1 MQLKKYQARTLKI
14 LSDFLTDAKIIG
26 NEKAFEK
33 YQDARGYN
41 PEYQPLRDLEDVPY
55 ICLRLPTGGG
65 KTLIGTNAISLA
77 TENFMEED
85 FPFVLWLI
93 PSNEI
98 RRQTLKVLSNPNNF
112 YSQILYR
119 NFQGKVNIF
128 DVGDFRRLRPQDLEQ
143 SLNICV
149 ATFQSLKRTE
159 KDVLKIYQAD
169 EELGA
174 CFTKIPCQNY
184 FILDEKKRYTSFAN
198 LISYVQPLMIV
209 DEAHNYSTDLSFDV
223 TKILRP
229 SAVIELTATP
239 ATNSNVLV
247 KVSAEELYREE
258 MIKLPIILGEV
269 SDSPEKTLDFAV
281 QKREELEK
289 ISLSESEYT
298 RPIALYQAENIN
310 REFNVDFVKNYLIEG
325 AKISENEIAI
335 ATGNVHELN
344 GIDLFSRECPI
355 RHIITVQALKEG
367 WDCPFASVFCSLS
380 NTHSARDAE
389 QLLGRVLRMPYAK
402 RRKSPELNQAYA
414 FFRVSSWNEA
424 VGKIKDDLF
433 GMGFD
438 DREVQFA
445 IGHQPKLFD
454 EKFTVQITTSEPPKI
469 DSLNMTLQNQ
479 IIVETIEDG
488 GYSVTFENISAENL
502 RELTNNKNK
511 IFRKS
516 EDREKFFQTFF
527 QKNISSHREKSLAEC
542 GVKFSIPQLCLDF
555 GDGAEVARREDF
567 FPEEGWTLTDT
578 QNYSLPLS
586 KVESDIKFYEID
598 LHGNKLTEKLL
609 LDDAQNLFSGKTN
622 WTQSEL
628 IGWLADKIT
637 DSFITPE
644 DFAEFT
650 RRALNQLINEKYF
663 SLEEL
668 VRMRFSIRKLLE
680 EKIERLKD
688 DAYKQNW
695 QTILFDSEYPKI
707 CVEKNIA
714 FTFSQS
720 TYPAKKF
727 YQGSVHF
734 NKHFY
739 STIGDMNPEEVF
751 CAQCIDA
758 NPNVETWIRNIERE
772 PEYSFW
778 LQTHKDKFYPDFVVK
793 LKNGTFAVVE
803 YKGEIY
809 KTTDDSKEKNLLG
822 NIWAKK
828 SSGLCKFLMAVKLD
842 EIGRNL
848 STQISEF
855 LS

>member
-1 MQLKKYQARTLKI
+1 MQLKEYQARTLKI
-14 LSDFLTDAKIIG
+14 LENFLTDAKIIG

-33 YQDARGYN
+33 YRDAQGYN
-41 PEYQPLRDLEDVPY
+41 PDYQPLRNLENVPY
-55 ICLRLPTGGG
+55 ICLRFPTGGG

-77 TENFMEED
+77 ADYIEQD
-85 FPFVLWLI
+85 FPFVLWLV

-98 RRQTLKVLSNPNNF
+98 RQQTLKVLSNLNNF

-119 NFQGKVNIF
+119 NFKGRVNIF
-128 DVGDFRRLRPQDLEQ
+128 DVADFRRLRPQDLIQ
-143 SLNICV
+143 ALNICV
-149 ATFQSLKRTE
+149 ATFQAFKVDDRE
-159 KDVLKIYQAD
+159 GRKVYQAD
-169 EELGA
+169 EEIGA
-174 CFTKIPCQNY
+174 CFSKIPCQNY
-184 FILDEKKRYTSFAN
+184 FVLDEKGRYESFAN
-198 LISYVQPLMIV
+198 LISYVRPLMIV

-247 KVSAEELYREE
+247 KVTAEELHHEE

-281 QKREELEK
+281 QKREDLEK
-289 ISLSESEYT
+289 ISFSEAEYI

-310 REFNVDFVKNYLIEG
+310 REFNVDFVKKYLIEG
-325 AKISENEIAI
+325 AKIPENEIAI
-335 ATGNVHELN
+335 ATGNVHDLD
-344 GIDLFSRECPI
+344 GIDLFSRKCPI

-402 RRKSPELNQAYA
+402 RRNSPALNQAYA
-414 FFRVSSWNEA
+414 FFRVSSWTEA

-438 DREVQFA
+438 DREVTFA

-454 EKFTVQITTSEPPKI
+454 EKFTVKITTSEPPKI
-469 DSLNMTLQNQ
+469 DSLNMILQSQ
-479 IIVETIEDG
+479 VIVEKVEDN
-488 GYSVTFENISAENL
+488 YKVTFENVSADDVK
-502 RELTNNKNK
+502 ELTDNKSK

-516 EDREKFFQTFF
+516 EDREKFLQAFYQR
-527 QKNISSHREKSLAEC
+527 NISSHREKSPAER

-555 GDGAEVARREDF
+555 GDGAEVAKREDF

-578 QNYSLPLS
+578 QDYSLPLS

-598 LHGNKLTEKLL
+598 LHGNRLTEKLL
-609 LDDAQNLFSGKTN
+609 LDDAQRLFAGKTN

-628 IGWLADKIT
+628 IGWLASKTT
-637 DSFITPE
+637 DRFITPE

-650 RRALNQLINEKYF
+650 RRALNQLINEKNF

-680 EKIERLKD
+680 EKIEILKD
-688 DAYKQNW
+688 KAYKQNW
-695 QTILFDSEYPKI
+695 QIILFSSEYPKI

-714 FTFSQS
+714 FPFSQS
-720 TYPAKKF
+720 TYPAKKV
-727 YQGSVHF
+727 YQGSVRF

-739 STIGDMNPEEVF
+739 STVGDMNPEEIF
-751 CAQCIDA
+751 CAQYIDA

-778 LQTHKDKFYPDFVVK
+778 LPTHKDKFYPDFVVK
-793 LKNGTFAVVE
+793 LKDGTFAAIE
-803 YKGEIY
+803 YKGKVYE
-809 KTTDDSKEKNLLG
+809 TTDDSKEKNLLG

-842 EIGRNL
+842 SNGRNL
-848 STQISEF
+848 STQVSEF